1 MKIANRTIL
10 ITGASRGIGEALVNE
25 ALRRGAGKIYA
36 GTRGPLRH
44 PDARVTP
51 IALDVTDEAQIA
63 RTAREVQG
71 LDLLV
76 NNAGIALYDDLASVD
91 TIEQQLA
98 VNCFGSL
105 KMARALL
112 PFLERSHGAIA
123 NVLSLAALAPVPVI
137 PGYSI
142 SKAAAL
148 SMTQS
153 LRSSLAGRGV
163 AVHAVFLGP
172 VDTDMNRGY
181 EIPKISPAA
190 AAVGILDGLERGEE
204 DIFPDPA
211 SRPVAEGYRTGIAK
225 LLEREFS
232 AAAP

>member
-63 RTAREVQG
+63 RTARELQG

-91 TIEQQLA
+91 AIEQQLA
-98 VNCFGSL
+98 VNCF
-105 KMARALL
+105 
-112 PFLERSHGAIA
+112 
-123 NVLSLAALAPVPVI
+123 
-137 PGYSI
+137 
-142 SKAAAL
+142 
-148 SMTQS
+148 
-153 LRSSLAGRGV
+153 
-163 AVHAVFLGP
+163 
-172 VDTDMNRGY
+172 
-181 EIPKISPAA
+181 
-190 AAVGILDGLERGEE
+190 
-204 DIFPDPA
+204 
-211 SRPVAEGYRTGIAK
+211 
-225 LLEREFS
+225 
-232 AAAP
+232 